1 MIGSCKTMAQVFRDW
16 AQDFGGSLFGVG
28 VGARGAAEGLRARG
42 ALLQGKAPVGARL
55 AREQDGPRSGHA
67 HREAEFRRYS
77 VTLRAALAALLATAL
92 LLSGCASS
100 PNPTQTVTAADFQE
114 QIASEARIADLNEQL
129 LSLAVESGMGSGLY
143 RVGPEDQIKIEFFG
157 VPELSREYRVDGR
170 GHIMMPLV
178 GQLAVAGLTLD
189 EIEQTV
195 AAKYAESY
203 LRSPQV
209 SARVTEYRSQQFTIV
224 GAVTNPRVY
233 SVSRQTTLI
242 EALAIAG
249 GVTQDAGDMVYL
261 TDRVGHPENG
271 QLQTRTLLLVLDDL
285 MRDAAENNVVLGENA
300 LINVPR
306 GGFVFVEGA
315 VNRPGGV
322 NLRGDIT
329 VLKAIAE
336 AGGLKFE
343 ADQSA
348 VRVVRRNAA
357 TGEWNHLDVDYR
369 LIRDDPAR
377 DIRLRNGDLVVVDNS
392 ALKTAWIGFW
402 RNATALAWFGWR
414 PLQ

>member
-1 MIGSCKTMAQVFRDW
+1 MFGRRNTMAQVSRDCPQGL
-16 AQDFGGSLFGVG
+16 AGG
-28 VGARGAAEGLRARG
+28 RARLSARRAPERVCRTG
-42 ALLQGKAPVGARL
+42 AILQGVSRVGARL
-55 AREQDGPRSGHA
+55 AREPGGPGNGHA
-67 HREAEFRRYS
+67 HREEPPRSRPP
-77 VTLRAALAALLATAL
+77 TWRAALAALLAPAL

-100 PNPTQTVTAADFQE
+100 PNPTQAVTAAEFQE
-114 QIASEARIADLNEQL
+114 QVAVEARVADLNEQL
-129 LSLAVESGMGSGLY
+129 LSLAVESGSGSGLY
-143 RVGPEDQIKIEFFG
+143 RVGPEDQLKIEFFG

-178 GQLAVAGLTLD
+178 GQVAVAGLTLD

-209 SARVTEYRSQQFTIV
+209 SVRVTEYRSQQFTVV
-224 GAVTNPRVY
+224 GAVANPRVY

-242 EALAIAG
+242 EALALAG
-249 GVTQDAGDMVYL
+249 GVTQDAGGMAYL
-261 TDRVGHPENG
+261 TDRIHNPENG
-271 QLQTRTLLLVLDDL
+271 QLQTRTLLVSLDDL

-306 GGFVFVEGA
+306 SGFVFVEGA

-322 NLRGDIT
+322 TLRGDIT

-343 ADQSA
+343 ADQSS
-348 VRVVRRNAA
+348 VRVLRRHRA
-357 TGEWNHLDVDYR
+357 TGEWSHLEINYR
-369 LIRDDPAR
+369 QIRDDPAR
-377 DIRLRNGDLVVVDNS
+377 DIRLRDGDVVMIDSS
-392 ALKTAWIGFW
+392 ALKTGWVGFW
-402 RNATALAWFGWR
+402 RHATGLALFGWR

>member
-1 MIGSCKTMAQVFRDW
+1 MAP
-16 AQDFGGSLFGVG
+16 
-28 VGARGAAEGLRARG
+28 ARPCP
-42 ALLQGKAPVGARL
+42 LLW
-55 AREQDGPRSGHA
+55 
-67 HREAEFRRYS
+67 
-77 VTLRAALAALLATAL
+77 RAAHAALLATAL

-100 PNPTQTVTAADFQE
+100 PSPTQAVTATEFRE
-114 QIASEARIADLNEQL
+114 QVAAEARIADLNEQL
-129 LSLAVESGMGSGLY
+129 LSLAVESGSGSGLY
-143 RVGPEDQIKIEFFG
+143 RVGPEDELKIEFFG

-178 GQLAVAGLTLD
+178 GQVAVAGLTLD
-189 EIEQTV
+189 EIEQAV

-209 SARVTEYRSQQFTIV
+209 SARVTEYRSQQFTVV
-224 GAVTNPRVY
+224 GAVANPRVY

-242 EALAIAG
+242 EALAMAG
-249 GVTQDAGDMVYL
+249 GVTQDAGGMAYL
-261 TDRVGHPENG
+261 TDRVRNPDNG
-271 QLQTRTLLLVLDDL
+271 QLQTRTLLVALDDL
-285 MRDAAENNVVLGENA
+285 MQDAVQNNVVLGETA

-322 NLRGDIT
+322 TLRGDIT

-343 ADQSA
+343 ADKSA
-348 VRVVRRNAA
+348 VRVVRRHAA

-369 LIRDDPAR
+369 VIRDDPTR
-377 DIRLRNGDLVVVDNS
+377 DIRLRNGDVVVVDNN
-392 ALKTAWIGFW
+392 ALKVGWIGFW
-402 RNATALAWFGWR
+402 RNAVSLAWLGFR